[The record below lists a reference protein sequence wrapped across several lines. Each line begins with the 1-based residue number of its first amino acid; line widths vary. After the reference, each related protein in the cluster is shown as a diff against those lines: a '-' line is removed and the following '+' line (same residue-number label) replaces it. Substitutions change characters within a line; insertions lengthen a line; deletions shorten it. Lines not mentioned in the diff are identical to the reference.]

1 MESPEIRPTGNG
13 SPRHAEEPFFQS
25 RSLEEPPFAGESFDT
40 DRVLMEQPHQGGAT
54 TPDNSEAKSCSEGD
68 PLTAETEGGTRG
80 ESNAPEAQHI
90 ALDPPSDDGPCHSD
104 DLDAMRHKLRAA
116 EQRADNNQKRL
127 AQVQA
132 ASRRD
137 KARWE
142 EERAR
147 LNKQVDDLREVV
159 DAGVKEREVL
169 ESSVN
174 QLANQ
179 LESRLTA
186 LSGNVEER
194 DAEVSQLRDENEKMS
209 KAFEEMRMLL
219 KQSVDHRAKLNEE
232 MLSMERQLARARKEA
247 SESQAALE
255 KARRDH
261 MEANMSLAEAQA
273 DADRWKADGGLAA
286 EERERLHSEL
296 EDARRAAEK
305 ALQDL
310 AGTREQLEAA
320 EASSREANEMR
331 LEAERLRREAQAE
344 AQSALCAAEA
354 ERVQRAEAEGQSEQ
368 LKSESE
374 RRARVFNNAV
384 KAAVHKIQRELE
396 EENASLQER
405 VRAAEAA
412 AAAAAK
418 RVKEAEQAAAEAY
431 NEAAE
436 RSNDAEA
443 AGNHAVAAQ
452 EAADRAKAKEQ
463 EAERRAE
470 DAAARCKHAERAR
483 EQLETEL
490 RSANAKAEAS
500 EAEVKRLTAN
510 LAELRQSSETR
521 TATLEAETR
530 LLREKAEAAVEG
542 ASASSAR
549 AEALEKEAREVRR
562 QAEET
567 QAGLQSEL
575 QAARSELAELQ
586 AAKAKWSGFSIPSGQ
601 HVLAQLGLDKLK
613 EERLEIPDGKA
624 RAAEDTAAARRT
636 RRTAKAADTSGRGAG
651 TPGLIST
658 RSWVI
663 IVYVALLHL
672 VVMISYT
679 KRHDLRSICAE
690 YQHEQDSSFLPDSI
704 AKHGLL

>member
-490 RSANAKAEAS
+490 RSANAKAEVLILLSPRVPSRAIS
-500 EAEVKRLTAN
+500 VWKECLEPVCGHGPSLEGSRDGRL
-510 LAELRQSSETR
+510 LAEYCFPCCGFSRRRLLCVSLPSSNFPPLRFSIASPARSCVTSILSVLRVRGVPSTRAPSWWMKGMDTWVSWEDIGWRRLRPHALPRGGGAAGSPLTTAKPLRQTPLPLL
-521 TATLEAETR
+521 LES
-530 LLREKAEAAVEG
+530 LLGGAFAREREAA
-542 ASASSAR
+542 
-549 AEALEKEAREVRR
+549 ALALG
-562 QAEET
+562 T
-567 QAGLQSEL
+567 AGL
-575 QAARSELAELQ
+575 AR
-586 AAKAKWSGFSIPSGQ
+586 
-601 HVLAQLGLDKLK
+601 VLGSA
-613 EERLEIPDGKA
+613 
-624 RAAEDTAAARRT
+624 
-636 RRTAKAADTSGRGAG
+636 
-651 TPGLIST
+651 
-658 RSWVI
+658 
-663 IVYVALLHL
+663 
-672 VVMISYT
+672 
-679 KRHDLRSICAE
+679 
-690 YQHEQDSSFLPDSI
+690 
-704 AKHGLL
+704 